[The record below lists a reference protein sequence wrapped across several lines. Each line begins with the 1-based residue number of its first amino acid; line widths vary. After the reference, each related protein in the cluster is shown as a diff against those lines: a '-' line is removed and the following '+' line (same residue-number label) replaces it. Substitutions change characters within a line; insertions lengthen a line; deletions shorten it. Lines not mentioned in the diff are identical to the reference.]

1 MKVDFFR
8 HSLGE
13 AELASVAETLSSV
26 FLTTGPRTAEFERR
40 FAAYLG
46 VGHCAGVSSWT
57 MGNLITLKALGIGP
71 GDEVITTPLTF
82 VATAN
87 TILQCGATLVL
98 ADVEPECGTI
108 DSAGVAAAI
117 TPRTRAIIPVHLY
130 GQMCDM
136 AALGDLARRHGLDII
151 EDAAH
156 CIEGS
161 RMVDGRGNL
170 KPGQAS
176 TAAIFSFY
184 ATKTMTCGEGG
195 AIVTNDQALHEK
207 LVRLRLHGM
216 NKSAADRY
224 HGLYQ
229 HWDVDELGW
238 KCNMNDLQAAL
249 LLPQLAR
256 LDAARNRRAEIVQ
269 RYIAGLGGV
278 EGVAW
283 PQVRPDGVHAHHLF
297 TIWVDPERRDAVLH
311 RLQQAGIGVAV
322 NFRALHLLR
331 YYRERLGYRRGLY
344 PVAERIGDA
353 TISLPF
359 HPGLSDGEVDAVVE
373 QVRLAVA

>member
-8 HSLGE
+8 HTLGE
-13 AELASVAETLSSV
+13 AELASVAETLSSM
-26 FLTTGPRTAEFERR
+26 FLTTGPRTAQFERR
-40 FAAYLG
+40 FAESLG
-46 VGHCAGVSSWT
+46 VAHCVGVSSWT
-57 MGNLITLKALGIGP
+57 MGNLITLKALNIGP

-87 TILQCGATLVL
+87 TVLQCGATLVL
-98 ADVEPECGTI
+98 ADVEPECGTL
-108 DSAGVAAAI
+108 DPARVEAAI

-136 AALGDLARRHGLDII
+136 VTLRALAARHGLAMI

-156 CIEGS
+156 SIEGS
-161 RMVDGRGNL
+161 RDGL

-176 TAAIFSFY
+176 SAAIFSFY

-195 AIVTNDQALHEK
+195 AIVTNDEALYQR
-207 LVRLRLHGM
+207 LLRLRLHGM

-256 LDAARNRRAEIVQ
+256 LDQARDRRAAIAARYV
-269 RYIAGLGGV
+269 AGLSGV

-283 PQVRPDGVHAHHLF
+283 PKVRRNGVHAHHLF
-297 TIWVDPERRDAVLH
+297 TIWVDPERRDTVLH

-331 YYRERLGYRRGLY
+331 YYRERLGYRRGQY
-344 PVAERIGDA
+344 PEAERIGDA

-359 HPGLSDGEVDAVVE
+359 HPGLSDAEVDTVVE
-373 QVRLAVA
+373 QVRLAVDQA